1 MNFLDALI
9 LGVLAISS
17 IAAAYKGFV
26 GSVLD
31 LVSFFASWI
40 AALIFSPVLSRYI
53 IEHHPYLLQ
62 ILITFSEGALRI
74 DSIEDRTLP
83 VSVISSERI
92 SQLVGEANFPYP
104 FDRLLLSNLQDLAL
118 ENLNTLGEY
127 FNHSIANILLN
138 IITFVSIYFAIRI
151 LFTIL
156 TSIARGIVGL
166 PVLKHMD
173 WLLGTGF
180 GLVRGLLIVNLLFL
194 FLSVVL
200 VLVPVDLLR
209 SYIENSLM
217 ADFFT
222 EFNIFSAFL
231 RGRI

>member
-1 MNFLDALI
+1 MNILDAII
-9 LGVLAISS
+9 LGILAISS

-26 GSVLD
+26 ASVLD

-40 AALIFSPVLSRYI
+40 AALLFSPVLSRYI
-53 IEHHPYLLQ
+53 IERHPYVLQ

-83 VSVISSERI
+83 VSAISSERI
-92 SQLVGEANFPYP
+92 SQLVNDANFPYP
-104 FDRLLLSNLQDLAL
+104 FDRLLMSNLQDLAL
-118 ENLNTLGEY
+118 DNISTLGEY

-138 IITFVSIYFAIRI
+138 IITFAAVYFVIRI

-166 PVLKHMD
+166 PVLKQLD
-173 WLLGTGF
+173 WLLGAGF
-180 GLVRGLLIVNLLFL
+180 GFLRGFLIVNLLFL

-200 VLVPVDLLR
+200 VLVPVDIVR

-222 EFNIFSAFL
+222 EFNIFSTFL
-231 RGRI
+231 RGRV